1 MRSTRIRSTLLMAC
15 AIALLG
21 VAAPATAATVSW
33 DIDEANS
40 FIRLNVPDQAIDLD
54 GTNATIR
61 LRNQTSAS
69 GGNNTWSD
77 NQGKLAFLDGT
88 IATNYT
94 DGSSVEFL
102 TGQNNIQALEAANI
116 RPDPASFNPN
126 NTNADNPDGQYSG
139 SASAL
144 AAFGARVRAT
154 VSILTV
160 DVAFL
165 AIRDVLF
172 DLSSNSIA
180 LGGGTTIANGTT
192 SLGIASALIDADGL
206 SLPLGLGQPIP
217 DTFGAAFDSG
227 GNFANTTGGTITI
240 VDPMTRKLTL
250 TVTVPIA
257 LDISG
262 VILNASAVGQIVA
275 YAVVPE
281 PSSFALLGFGT
292 AALGVTVY
300 RRRRSR

>member
-1 MRSTRIRSTLLMAC
+1 M
-15 AIALLG
+15 
-21 VAAPATAATVSW
+21 
-33 DIDEANS
+33 
-40 FIRLNVPDQAIDLD
+40 
-54 GTNATIR
+54 
-61 LRNQTSAS
+61 
-69 GGNNTWSD
+69 
-77 NQGKLAFLDGT
+77 
-88 IATNYT
+88 
-94 DGSSVEFL
+94 
-102 TGQNNIQALEAANI
+102 
-116 RPDPASFNPN
+116 
-126 NTNADNPDGQYSG
+126 
-139 SASAL
+139 
-144 AAFGARVRAT
+144 RAT